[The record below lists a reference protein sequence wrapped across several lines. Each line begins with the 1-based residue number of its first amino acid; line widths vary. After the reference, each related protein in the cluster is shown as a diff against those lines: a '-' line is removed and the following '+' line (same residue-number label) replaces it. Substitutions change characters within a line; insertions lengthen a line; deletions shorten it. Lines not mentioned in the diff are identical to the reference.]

1 VARNRKPLP
10 ALLLLRGTAPAIEP
24 GSESS
29 WNRAIP
35 RRGENIVQRR
45 DGFTL
50 IETLLVVVLLGLIV
64 LIGLPK
70 MSSAMVRTDLRGART
85 TMVNM
90 VAKARAASVQS
101 NRITWVK
108 VEGTSVYVG
117 ATPRLVFLAGSDA
130 DTVGAVQDLAE
141 LYGVAVAA
149 EGVDSIQFDPRGFG
163 SGFAAA
169 ADTITLSRDGHSSIV
184 IVDGLGRVRK

>member
-10 ALLLLRGTAPAIEP
+10 ALLLVHGTAPAIEP

-35 RRGENIVQRR
+35 RRGENTVQRR

-50 IETLLVVVLLGLIV
+50 VEALIVVVLLGLMV
-64 LIGLPK
+64 VIGLPK
-70 MSSAMVRTDLRGART
+70 VSSAMVRTDLRGART
-85 TMVNM
+85 TLVNT

-108 VEGTSVYVG
+108 VNGNFVHVG
-117 ATPRLVFLAGSDA
+117 ATPRLVVDGVSTT

-141 LYGVAVAA
+141 LYRVAVVA
-149 EGVDSIQFDPRGFG
+149 GGPDSIQFDPRGFG
-163 SGFAAA
+163 NGFTAA
-169 ADTITLSRDGHSSIV
+169 ADTIFLSRDGHTSFIA
-184 IVDGLGRVRK
+184 IDGLGRVRK

>member
-1 VARNRKPLP
+1 
-10 ALLLLRGTAPAIEP
+10 
-24 GSESS
+24 
-29 WNRAIP
+29 
-35 RRGENIVQRR
+35 VQRR

-50 IETLLVVVLLGLIV
+50 VETLIVVVVLGLIV
-64 LIGLPK
+64 LIGSPK
-70 MSSAMVRTDLRGART
+70 ISSALVQTDLRGART

-117 ATPRLVFLAGSDA
+117 ATPRLVPAGLSTA

-141 LYGVAVAA
+141 QYGVAVAG
-149 EGVDSIQFDPRGFG
+149 EDSIQFDPRGFG
-163 SGFAAA
+163 TGFGTASS
-169 ADTITLSRDGHSSIV
+169 IVLSRSGHSSTIT
-184 IVDGLGRVRK
+184 IDGLGRVRK

>member
-50 IETLLVVVLLGLIV
+50 IETLLVVVLLGLMV

-85 TMVNM
+85 TLVNM

-108 VEGTSVYVG
+108 INGTFVHVG
-117 ATPRLVFLAGSDA
+117 TTPRLVPDGVSDA

-141 LYGVAVAA
+141 LYGVAVVPD
-149 EGVDSIQFDPRGFG
+149 VDSIQFDPRGFG
-163 SGFAAA
+163 TGFGA
-169 ADTITLSRDGHSSIV
+169 TSSIVLSRDGHSSTIT
-184 IVDGLGRVRK
+184 IDGLGRVRK

>member
-10 ALLLLRGTAPAIEP
+10 ALLLVHGTAPAIEP

-35 RRGENIVQRR
+35 RRGENTVQRR

-50 IETLLVVVLLGLIV
+50 IEALIVVVLLGLMV

-70 MSSAMVRTDLRGART
+70 ISSAMVRTDVRGART
-85 TMVNM
+85 TVVNM

-108 VEGTSVYVG
+108 INGTFVYVG
-117 ATPRLVFLAGSDA
+117 ATPRLLPAGLSTT
-130 DTVGAVQDLAE
+130 DTIGAVQDLAE
-141 LYGVAVAA
+141 LYGVAVAG
-149 EGVDSIQFDPRGFG
+149 EDSIQFDPRGFG
-163 SGFAAA
+163 TGFIAAGE
-169 ADTITLSRDGHSSIV
+169 TITVSRDGHSSI
-184 IVDGLGRVRK
+184 ITIDGLGRVRK

>member
-10 ALLLLRGTAPAIEP
+10 ALLLVHGTAPAIEP

-50 IETLLVVVLLGLIV
+50 IEALIVVVLLGLMV

-70 MSSAMVRTDLRGART
+70 ISSAMVRTDLRGART
-85 TMVNM
+85 TVVNM

-108 VEGTSVYVG
+108 INGAFVHVG
-117 ATPRLVFLAGSDA
+117 ATPRLVPAGLSTT
-130 DTVGAVQDLAE
+130 DTIGAVQDLAE
-141 LYGVAVAA
+141 LYGVAVAG
-149 EGVDSIQFDPRGFG
+149 EDSIQFDPRGFG
-163 SGFAAA
+163 TGFVAAGE
-169 ADTITLSRDGHSSIV
+169 TITVSRDGHSSI
-184 IVDGLGRVRK
+184 ITIDGLGRVRK